1 MRWFAIQRIIG
12 LLAVIFSVTSLPALG
27 VSLYYGDGQE
37 WLFVTVIL
45 INAGLGVFVWWP
57 VRRNRDDLR
66 IREGFLVVTLF
77 WSVLSLLGSLPFWL
91 GLHLDFTDSIF
102 EAVSGFTTTGA
113 TAIVGLDE
121 LPRSILYH
129 RQQLQWLGGIG
140 VIVLA
145 VAILPMLGLG
155 GMQLY
160 RAESS
165 GVAKDEK
172 MTPRIV
178 ETARALSM
186 IYLSLT
192 AACAGAYWW
201 AGMAPFDAIGHA
213 YSTVATAGFSTHD
226 ASIGHFDS
234 AAIELIACFFM
245 LLGGVNFAIHF
256 AVWRRRDP
264 TAYFRDPETLAY
276 LYIVLVVVLLVAL
289 PLYTLNVYTVGP
301 EALRAAL
308 FQTVSVITGT
318 GYGTATFAEWPLYV
332 PFLLAIVAFI
342 GGCAGSTTGGMKV
355 VRFMLLAKQGSRQ
368 IYSLV
373 HPRSV
378 SVVKLGRRAVP
389 EEVVQ
394 SVWGF
399 FVLYIMTAVLVTGG
413 MMAAGLDLESAF
425 GATAASITLL
435 GPGLGEV
442 ATTFATTGPAVKWL
456 AIFAMLVGR
465 LEVFTLLVLFTF
477 AFWRD

>member
-1 MRWFAIQRIIG
+1 MRWFAIQRILG
-12 LLAVIFSVTSLPALG
+12 LLAVIFSVTSLPTLG
-27 VSLYYGDGQE
+27 VSLYYDDGQA
-37 WLFVTVIL
+37 WLFLIVMA
-45 INAGLGVFVWWP
+45 INAGIGFLLWWP
-57 VRRNRDDLR
+57 VRHNRDDLR

-77 WSVLSLLGSLPFWL
+77 WSVLSLLGSLPFVL
-91 GLHLDFTDSIF
+91 GLHLDFTDSVF

-113 TAIVGLDE
+113 TVIIGLDD

-129 RQQLQWLGGIG
+129 RQQLQFLGGIG

-165 GVAKDEK
+165 GVAKDER

-186 IYLSLT
+186 IYLGLT
-192 AACAGAYWW
+192 VACALAYWL
-201 AGMAPFDAIGHA
+201 AGMTPFDAIGHA
-213 YSTVATAGFSTHD
+213 YSTIATAGFSTHD
-226 ASIGHFDS
+226 ASIGHFDNV
-234 AAIELIACFFM
+234 AIETIAVVFM
-245 LLGGVNFAIHF
+245 LLGGINFAIHF
-256 AVWRRRDP
+256 VAWRRRNLAIYLRDAETRAFLLVVLTVTAIVAASLYT
-264 TAYFRDPETLAY
+264 TAYYAATGSAF
-276 LYIVLVVVLLVAL
+276 
-289 PLYTLNVYTVGP
+289 
-301 EALRAAL
+301 RAAI
-308 FQTVSVITGT
+308 FQTTSVITGT
-318 GYGTATFAEWPLYV
+318 GFGTATFAEWPLHI
-332 PFLLAIVAFI
+332 PFLLAIVAFL
-342 GGCAGSTTGGMKV
+342 GGCAGSTTGGMKI

-368 IYSLV
+368 IHAFI
-373 HPRSV
+373 HPRAV
-378 SVVKLGRRAVP
+378 SVVKLGRRAIP
-389 EEVVQ
+389 EEMVQ

-399 FVLYIMTAVLVTGG
+399 FALYIMTTVLVTGG
-413 MMAAGLDLESAF
+413 MMAAGLDFESAF

-456 AIFAMLVGR
+456 AVFAMLVGR

>member
-1 MRWFAIQRIIG
+1 MHWLAIQKVLG
-12 LLAVIFSVTSLPALG
+12 LLAVIFSLTTLPAIG
-27 VSLYYGDGQE
+27 VSLYYGDGQH
-37 WLFVTVIL
+37 WMFVTTLL
-45 INAGLGVFVWWP
+45 INAGLGLFLWWP
-57 VRRNRDDLR
+57 VRNARDDLR
-66 IREGFLVVTLF
+66 IREGFLVVALF
-77 WSVLSLLGSLPFWL
+77 WSVLSLLGSLPFLL
-91 GLHLDFTDSIF
+91 GLHLDFTDAVF

-113 TAIVGLDE
+113 TVIVGLDD

-160 RAESS
+160 RAEAS
-165 GVAKDEK
+165 GVSKDEK
-172 MTPRIV
+172 MTPRIMG
-178 ETARALSM
+178 TARVLSM
-186 IYLSLT
+186 IYLGLT
-192 AACAGAYWW
+192 VGCALAYWL
-201 AGMAPFDAIGHA
+201 AGMTPFDAIGHA
-213 YSTVATAGFSTHD
+213 FSTVSTAGFSTHD

-234 AAIELIACFFM
+234 LAIELIACLFM
-245 LLGGVNFAIHF
+245 TLGAVNFAIHF
-256 AVWRRRDP
+256 LAWRRRNP
-264 TAYFRDPETLAY
+264 LAYLRDPETRVFLATIAGMI
-276 LYIVLVVVLLVAL
+276 LIVAL
-289 PLYTLNVYTVGP
+289 PLYGTATEGSP
-301 EALRAAL
+301 GGALRAAT
-308 FQTVSVITGT
+308 FQVISVITGT
-318 GYGTATFAEWPLYV
+318 GYGTATFAEWPLHV
-332 PFLLAIVAFI
+332 PLTLAIVAFF
-342 GGCAGSTTGGMKV
+342 GGCAGSTTGGMKIIRV
-355 VRFMLLAKQGSRQ
+355 MLLTKQGGRQ
-368 IYSLV
+368 IYSLI

-378 SVVKLGRRAVP
+378 SVIKLGSRPVP

-399 FVLYIMTAVLVTGG
+399 FALYIMTAVLVTIG

-442 ATTFATTGPAVKWL
+442 ASTFATTGPAVKWL

-477 AFWRD
+477 AFWRN